1 MRECSN
7 FYIDGRWVPPAK
19 TLYHEVINPAT
30 ETPAG
35 RIVLGGEADVDKA
48 VLAARRAFPAFART
62 TREERAALLE
72 RIIAE
77 YRKRRDDLAQAITQE
92 MGAPLALAKNLHAMV
107 GMIHLRTALNVLREY
122 PFAQAQGGFRLLREP
137 IGVCAFITPWNWP
150 VNQIAAKVAPAL
162 ACGCT
167 MVLKPSEMSPFS
179 ATIWAEVLDA
189 ARVPAGVFNLVHGTG
204 PVVGAALA
212 KHPEVDMVSFTGST
226 RAGIDVAENAA
237 KTIKRVHQELG
248 GKSANIILPDADF
261 STAIAAG
268 VRAVISNS
276 GQSCNAPT
284 RMLVPTSRMS
294 EAIEIARRT
303 AESLEVGDPMGAPFF
318 GPVASRIQY
327 DKIQGLI
334 KAGMEEGATLV
345 SGGPGRPKGLDKGFY
360 VQATVF
366 ANARNDMTV
375 SREEI
380 FGPVLVMLGY
390 GSIDEAIDMAN
401 DSPYGIAGY
410 IQGSDPATINH
421 VAAALRVGQ
430 VIINQAPPD
439 PMAPFG
445 GYKHSGNGREWG
457 DHAFEAYL
465 ELKAVLGGPMATPV
479 AQHV

>member
-1 MRECSN
+1 MRECN
-7 FYIDGRWVPPAK
+7 QFYVGGQWLAPADIQ
-19 TLYHEVINPAT
+19 YHEVINPAT
-30 ETPAG
+30 EALLG
-35 RIVLGGEADVDKA
+35 RIALGTEPDVDRA
-48 VLAARRAFPAFART
+48 VQAARRAFPSYSRT
-62 TREERAALLE
+62 TREQRMELLE

-77 YRKRRDDLAQAITQE
+77 YRKRKDDLAQAITAE
-92 MGAPLALAKNLHAMV
+92 MGAPLSLAKNMHALV
-107 GMIHLRTALNVLREY
+107 GQIHLKTALNVLREY
-122 PFAQAQGGFRLLREP
+122 RFEEPHGSFRVLKEP

-167 MVLKPSEMSPFS
+167 MVLKPSEISPFS

-189 ARVPAGVFNLVHGTG
+189 AKVPPGVFNLLHGTG
-204 PVVGAALA
+204 PVAGAALA

-226 RAGIDVAENAA
+226 RAGIDVAGNAA
-237 KTIKRVHQELG
+237 RTIKRVHQELG

-261 STAIAAG
+261 PAAVAAG

-284 RMLVPTSRMS
+284 RMLVPRTRMQ
-294 EAIEIARRT
+294 EAMDIAHQT
-303 AESLEVGDPMGAPFF
+303 AESLEVGDPLGTPFF
-318 GPVASRIQY
+318 GPVASRAQY

-334 KAGMEEGATLV
+334 KTGVEEGATLV
-345 SGGPGRPKGLDKGFY
+345 SGGLGRPRGLDRGFY

-366 ANARNDMTV
+366 GNVRNDMTIA
-375 SREEI
+375 REEI
-380 FGPVLVMLGY
+380 FGPVLVIIGY
-390 GSIDEAIDMAN
+390 GSVDEAVVIAN

-410 IQGSDPATINH
+410 IQGSDAATLNA

-430 VIINQAPPD
+430 VVINQAPPD

-445 GYKHSGNGREWG
+445 GYKRSGNGREWG

-465 ELKAVLGGPMATPV
+465 EVKAVLGGPAGAPQVKT
-479 AQHV
+479 A